1 MSGKPLGICDMTLS
15 PIAVATLQATG
26 LSTASN
32 MCAQFLDHYQQQRPF
47 SLDPLQLLRFLL
59 LTLLTTPPNYHWQ
72 QFLERR
78 FPAHIPTRRPY
89 EAIELQ
95 QIVEEGGERQAQPPE
110 AFSYR
115 NTLTKWFIDCI
126 TVGAVLNTV
135 AFLVIMGVLKARS
148 PGSIWQSVVDD
159 TIPIIVAGYRIWPLA
174 SIVSFS
180 VIPVSKRIV
189 FLSFIGF
196 LWGIYMSLVA
206 ARV

>member
-1 MSGKPLGICDMTLS
+1 MTLS
-15 PIAVATLQATG
+15 PIAAATLQATG

-32 MCAQFLDHYQQQRPF
+32 ICAQFIDGYQEQRPF
-47 SLDPLQLLRFLL
+47 SLDPLQLLRFIL

-78 FPAHIPTRRPY
+78 FPGYTPTRQPY
-89 EAIELQ
+89 EAVEL
-95 QIVEEGGERQAQPPE
+95 QIVEEGGDARRAPE
-110 AFSYR
+110 TFSYR
-115 NTLTKWFIDCI
+115 NTLAKWFIDCM

-148 PGSIWQSVVDD
+148 PGSIWRSVVDD

-189 FLSFIGF
+189 FLSFVGF
-196 LWGIYMSLVA
+196 LWGVYMSLVA

>member
-1 MSGKPLGICDMTLS
+1 MSGKPLAICDMILS

-32 MCAQFLDHYQQQRPF
+32 MCAQFLDHYQQQCLSTRAKIASVLSGPPAAAAVR
-47 SLDPLQLLRFLL
+47 SADAADDAAKLPLAAVPR
-59 LTLLTTPPNYHWQ
+59 
-72 QFLERR
+72 
-78 FPAHIPTRRPY
+78 AAIPG
-89 EAIELQ
+89 
-95 QIVEEGGERQAQPPE
+95 EGGERQAQPPE
-110 AFSYR
+110 AFSYH

>member
-1 MSGKPLGICDMTLS
+1 M
-15 PIAVATLQATG
+15 
-26 LSTASN
+26 
-32 MCAQFLDHYQQQRPF
+32 
-47 SLDPLQLLRFLL
+47 

-78 FPAHIPTRRPY
+78 FPAYVPTRPPY

-95 QIVEEGGERQAQPPE
+95 DIAEEGGERQAQPPE
-110 AFSYR
+110 AFSYH
-115 NTLTKWFIDCI
+115 NTLAKWFIDCI

-148 PGSIWQSVVDD
+148 PGSIWQGVVDD
-159 TIPIIVAGYRIWPLA
+159 TVPIIVAGYRIWPLA

>member
-1 MSGKPLGICDMTLS
+1 MILS

-32 MCAQFLDHYQQQRPF
+32 MCAQFLDHYQQQ
-47 SLDPLQLLRFLL
+47 LLRFVL

-78 FPAHIPTRRPY
+78 FPAYIPTRPPY
-89 EAIELQ
+89 EAIELH
-95 QIVEEGGERQAQPPE
+95 QIAEEGGERQAQPPE
-110 AFSYR
+110 AFSYH